1 MSSSPSSSEIGPFE
15 DVLVAARAPSGEAH
29 GSSRR
34 PFPSSAAAGPSRT
47 EVDTESPGMS
57 DQIVDGTVALR
68 RKSAA
73 AAAATTAAA
82 AGVAAASAP
91 SSAADVAVS
100 TTSVSAGVS
109 IDEEDEWRHGSS
121 SLPLSFTAGSDAGG
135 GGSCGRKA
143 SATRAPSS
151 SSSLSSPIADSS
163 GAGDSK
169 RLPPVSLRSTPDHK
183 LDHRLD
189 QDQKRAVDLVLTGR
203 SVFITGVAGT
213 GKVRLFSC
221 APRVLSH
228 SLPFRSF

>member
-1 MSSSPSSSEIGPFE
+1 M
-15 DVLVAARAPSGEAH
+15 AARAPSGEAH

-82 AGVAAASAP
+82 AAAGVAAASAS
-91 SSAADVAVS
+91 SSAADVAAS
-100 TTSVSAGVS
+100 TISVSAGVS
-109 IDEEDEWRHGSS
+109 IDEEDGWRHSSS
-121 SLPLSFTAGSDAGG
+121 SLPLSFTAGSGAGG
-135 GGSCGRKA
+135 GRKA

-169 RLPPVSLRSTPDHK
+169 RIAPASLRSTSDHN